1 LANSLN
7 VLEKLKD
14 MNASEQNNHHHEE
27 SPESLDI
34 AGNETLGNPESDEH
48 TTSDT
53 TIDPIVKLQAEL
65 TEVQDKYLRMYSEFE
80 NFKRRT
86 TKERTDL
93 LRSANQETL
102 VSLLPVLDDFDRAQ
116 KSIQSTEGNEAIK
129 TGVDLV
135 YNKLKNILQQKGLK
149 EMDTDE
155 KVFDSEFHE
164 AITKIPTPNESLK
177 GKVVDTLEKGYFLN
191 EKVIRF
197 AKVVVGE

>member
-1 LANSLN
+1 MNSSDQQTN
-7 VLEKLKD
+7 HNEEAHEALE
-14 MNASEQNNHHHEE
+14 NAYNEE
-27 SPESLDI
+27 IGTPE
-34 AGNETLGNPESDEH
+34 NETNQSEE
-48 TTSDT
+48 
-53 TIDPIVKLQAEL
+53 INQDPIVKLQAEL

-86 TKERTDL
+86 TKESADL

-116 KSIQSTEGNEAIK
+116 KSIQSTDGNDAIK

-135 YNKLKNILQQKGLK
+135 YNKLKNILSQKGLK
-149 EMDTDE
+149 EMESTNQQS
-155 KVFDSEFHE
+155 DSEFHE
-164 AITKIPTPNESLK
+164 AITKIPVGTEEMK

>member
-1 LANSLN
+1 
-7 VLEKLKD
+7 
-14 MNASEQNNHHHEE
+14 MNASEQNKHHHEE

-34 AGNETLGNPESDEH
+34 AGNETLGTPESDEH
-48 TTSDT
+48 TASYT

>member
-1 LANSLN
+1 
-7 VLEKLKD
+7 